1 MKRSEF
7 LKDRSAVWSSFDL
20 AYRDARAAELAGIKW
35 DPEEPELPRKLVLC
49 DRTNVVTVHA
59 ETAQSETL
67 FGVTVGDPPRSTAIK
82 SVIRSALD
90 AYNKLQSGELVET
103 SVSAEEILKLLHERD
118 NLRQSLDV
126 AIRERGHLNRLLKCE
141 RDLVARLE
149 ERLKGVDALQ
159 ERDVALA
166 ELRETRLLLRDIA
179 AAVGLSWRPHE
190 TWAECSQLALDI
202 RTAIVAHQRPADVIS
217 KTRGGRTVHYA
228 VGPTRETQEE
238 AERDLREWF
247 DKEAS

>member
-7 LKDRSAVWSSFDL
+7 VKQ
-20 AYRDARAAELAGIKW
+20 AADTYGLSGTGIAETVANIVTNQLGVKW
-35 DPEEPELPRKLVLC
+35 DPEEPKLPKRLKVISDGTEIRLVP
-49 DRTNVVTVHA
+49 TNECYSPKMFARVYYPVA
-59 ETAQSETL
+59 A
-67 FGVTVGDPPRSTAIK
+67 
-82 SVIRSALD
+82 D
-90 AYNKLQSGELVET
+90 AYNRFQSGELVPQD
-103 SVSAEEILKLLHERD
+103 KLLQPALDAVVRERD
-118 NLRQSLDV
+118 
-126 AIRERGHLNRLLKCE
+126 HLNRLLKCE

-190 TWAECSQLALDI
+190 TWAECYQLALDI

-217 KTRGGRTVHYA
+217 KTRGGKTVHYA
-228 VGPTRETQEE
+228 IGPTRETREE
-238 AERDLREWF
+238 AEHDLREWF